1 MQNIRQ
7 NEYIVL
13 LIGDIVV
20 LLLSLALTV
29 LIRGQAFIDHIV
41 PFSILFV
48 FSIVTFFIAGLYEQ
62 HTLFFKKKLS
72 QIIVRAQI
80 GNAVIAIALFYFVP
94 FFTITPKINLFIYLA
109 ISLVILFV
117 WRLYGLKVFSSNNKR
132 HAVIIGEGAEADEL
146 IHEVNNNIRY
156 PFRILRKVKPEELA
170 HIPSDVS
177 MVILDDRMKYAQFL
191 YPVILKG
198 IECVELTKLYEE
210 IFERIPPSLVNE
222 SWLVRNI
229 SATRRYTYNAIKRV
243 FDVIVATFLGIVP
256 IISFPFI
263 YILVKLED
271 GGPIF
276 ISQDRVG
283 RNGKIIKIY
292 KFRSMTANDNG
303 KYGKEG
309 TPHKVTRVGDFLRKS
324 RLDEFAQLYN
334 VLIGDLSLVGPRPEF
349 PALVAQYEEKIPYY
363 GLRHIVQPGLSGWA
377 QIYHEQHP
385 HHAIDIEETRNK
397 LSYDLYYI
405 KHRSLML
412 ELTIALRTIRILLS
426 KSGI

>member
-13 LIGDIVV
+13 LVGDIIV
-20 LLLSLALTV
+20 LFVSLALTV
-29 LIRGQAFIDHIV
+29 FIRGQAFSDHIG
-41 PFSILFV
+41 PFSILFA

-62 HTLFFKKKLS
+62 HTLLFKKKLS
-72 QIIVRAQI
+72 QIITRAQI
-80 GNAVIAIALFYFVP
+80 GNAIIAIALFYFVP
-94 FFTITPKINLFIYLA
+94 FFTITPKVNLFLYLG

-117 WRLYGLKVFSSNNKR
+117 WRLYGLKVFATGNKK
-132 HAVIIGEGAEADEL
+132 HAVVLGEGAEADEL
-146 IHEVNNNIRY
+146 IHEINNNSRY
-156 PFRILRKVKPEELA
+156 PFKILRKISPEQLA
-170 HIPSDVS
+170 SLPSDIT
-177 MVILDDRMKYAQFL
+177 MVILDDRMKYAQLL
-191 YPVILKG
+191 YPLILKG
-198 IECVELTKLYEE
+198 VQCVELTKLYEE
-210 IFERIPPSLVNE
+210 IFERIPLSLVNE
-222 SWLVRNI
+222 GWLVRNI
-229 SATRRYTYNAIKRV
+229 SVTRRYAYNAVKRV
-243 FDVIVATFLGIVP
+243 FDIIVATCLGIVP
-256 IISFPFI
+256 IICFPFI

-271 GGPIF
+271 GGPVF

-283 RNGKIIKIY
+283 KDGKIIRIY

-303 KYGKEG
+303 KYGKDG
-309 TPHKVTRVGDFLRKS
+309 TPHRVTKVGDFLRKS

-349 PALVAQYEEKIPYY
+349 PALVAQYEEKIPYF

-377 QIYHEQHP
+377 QLYGEHA
-385 HHAIDIEETRNK
+385 HHQLGLDETRNK